1 MNELSA
7 SDLLPVIPS
16 FTDLGEDDISLA
28 SFQQRAQSAIKELAL
43 TPKSNPILLLGAD
56 DTVDIKDALYNLLIK
71 VEKADR
77 TMYDICY
84 AENLTNPQSPTCL
97 HIKSGTEEEFSKL
110 IVDLLTKLQHNLD
123 AEEVLLRILR
133 KQDNDPKLENYLSEL
148 SAHVAQKQ
156 DFSHPVLMNLLVT
169 HQAGAAPVIF
179 GRDLTWKKLFGGV
192 NYLTENGT
200 TYSNHHLLE
209 AGLLREADGG
219 FLVLPVD
226 DLLRNPTLW
235 FKLKNTMQQGYL
247 DWESPLDNQVSIVP
261 FFSPEPTPINVR
273 LIIIGPYYKIADLV
287 YLDPSALDLIYLR
300 TDFASTFK
308 AEQYAQQF
316 GLYIKNKAKKLDLLP
331 LSPEAIGALY
341 RFSCRMAESQIE
353 FAINEHKLSCLLYEA
368 SGIAKR
374 NEQTE
379 IDLATI
385 NTAITADTFRQNMAE
400 EEATDFYRNKQILL
414 TTKGQVVGQI
424 NGLTVVHTYGDNF
437 EYGEPVRITATI
449 RYGGEGDISDIEHK
463 ANLAGEI
470 HTKAMMIINGY
481 LTNKFALVETLPVS
495 ANLVFEQS
503 YSEIDGDSASLT
515 GLCAILSAMALT
527 PINQQYAV
535 TGAVDQFGNVQAV
548 GGLNEKIE
556 GFYRVCKLQGL
567 TGNQGVIIPASN
579 QQSLILNDEV
589 IDAVQKKQFHIFTVK
604 TVDEAIEILT
614 GVKAGLANSE
624 SKLNKDNKNDKTIYN
639 SIVETLDTIAGRNNN
654 QGCFWKRWF
663 GLEG

>member
-1 MNELSA
+1 M
-7 SDLLPVIPS
+7 
-16 FTDLGEDDISLA
+16 
-28 SFQQRAQSAIKELAL
+28 
-43 TPKSNPILLLGAD
+43 
-56 DTVDIKDALYNLLIK
+56 
-71 VEKADR
+71 
-77 TMYDICY
+77 
-84 AENLTNPQSPTCL
+84 
-97 HIKSGTEEEFSKL
+97 
-110 IVDLLTKLQHNLD
+110 
-123 AEEVLLRILR
+123 
-133 KQDNDPKLENYLSEL
+133 
-148 SAHVAQKQ
+148 
-156 DFSHPVLMNLLVT
+156 
-169 HQAGAAPVIF
+169 
-179 GRDLTWKKLFGGV
+179 
-192 NYLTENGT
+192 
-200 TYSNHHLLE
+200 
-209 AGLLREADGG
+209 
-219 FLVLPVD
+219 
-226 DLLRNPTLW
+226 
-235 FKLKNTMQQGYL
+235 
-247 DWESPLDNQVSIVP
+247 
-261 FFSPEPTPINVR
+261 
-273 LIIIGPYYKIADLV
+273 
-287 YLDPSALDLIYLR
+287 
-300 TDFASTFK
+300 
-308 AEQYAQQF
+308 
-316 GLYIKNKAKKLDLLP
+316 
-331 LSPEAIGALY
+331 
-341 RFSCRMAESQIE
+341 
-353 FAINEHKLSCLLYEA
+353 
-368 SGIAKR
+368 
-374 NEQTE
+374 
-379 IDLATI
+379 
-385 NTAITADTFRQNMAE
+385 
-400 EEATDFYRNKQILL
+400 
-414 TTKGQVVGQI
+414 
-424 NGLTVVHTYGDNF
+424 HTYGDNF

-567 TGNQGVIIPASN
+567 TGSQGVIIPASN